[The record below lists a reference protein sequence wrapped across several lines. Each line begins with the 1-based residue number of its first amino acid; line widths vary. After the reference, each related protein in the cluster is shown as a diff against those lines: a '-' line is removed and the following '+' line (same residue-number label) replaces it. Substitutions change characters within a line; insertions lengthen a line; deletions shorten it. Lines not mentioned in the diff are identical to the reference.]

1 MIEIKNLNKY
11 FNKHKKNELHVINN
25 VTLNLKDSGLVAL
38 LGPSGSG
45 KTTLLNAIGGLDK
58 VNSGSIFIN
67 NKKITSKSVHKKDE
81 IRNIDIGYI
90 FQDYKLIDN
99 LSVFDNIA
107 LVLKMIGIKDK
118 KEIKT
123 RVDYV
128 LNAVNMYR
136 YRNRPA
142 GMLSG
147 GERQRVGIA
156 RAIVKDPQIIIADE
170 PTGNLDSKNSIET
183 MNIIK
188 AISKNR
194 LVILVTHER
203 ELAMF
208 YASRIIEIKDGTIQ
222 NDYENEVPDELDYR
236 MESNIY
242 LKDLKEHD
250 IIKNDDIKINYY
262 SEEKENLELQIVVKN
277 GNIYIKSKENK
288 KIEVIDEHSNIELLD
303 KHYEKIDKSIYQ
315 EYEFNFD
322 KAINKNIRKK
332 YSSIFNPISLI
343 INGFKKVFDFPV
355 LKKILLG
362 GFFISAMFIVYSISS
377 ISGTLNIQDKDFV
390 TINRNYLSATTGKI
404 SVDEYLKYEK
414 SENIEYVL
422 PGTSKVSFNVKYN
435 DLYQTS
441 QVIDTLQG
449 SLSSIDMLKN
459 EDLIMGK
466 MPENEYEIVVDKMS
480 IDKMFENDYDKMS
493 GVTEIKDMLNREIY
507 VDNMKN
513 FKIVGIVDKQSPSI
527 YTSKNMFI
535 NILTNT
541 NKSDENSR
549 FLRMQATEEANNASE
564 DVLED
569 YKLLQEQVEL
579 KEGRFPEN
587 DYEVMVNINR
597 KDEMPLNKEIET
609 KVNDVKLKVV
619 GFYES
624 KDNLSVFLVNNNTL
638 KIKLIG
644 ESSEITIYAK
654 NKDEV
659 MNEFKNVY
667 IVDSY
672 TKSKD
677 EYMKEIKENITS
689 SVTVAGIILAIS
701 LIEIYLMIRSSFLSR
716 IQEIG
721 IYRAIGVKRAD
732 IYKMFLGEI
741 LAITTIAGLPGL
753 LFMSYIIKV
762 ISTIKYIEN
771 YFLLN
776 GIVFAGA
783 IIFMYAFNILVGLIP
798 VFNTIRKT
806 PAQIL
811 SRNDI

>member
-118 KEIKT
+118 KEIKI

-170 PTGNLDSKNSIET
+170 PTGNLDSKNSIEI

-203 ELAMF
+203 ELALF

-222 NDYENEVPDELDYR
+222 NDYENEVTDELDYR

-250 IIKNDDIKINYY
+250 IIRNDDIKINYY

-362 GFFISAMFIVYSISS
+362 GFLISAMFIVYSISS
-377 ISGTLNIQDKDFV
+377 ICGTLNIQDKDFV
-390 TINRNYLSATTGKI
+390 TINRNYLSTTTGKI
-404 SVDEYLKYEK
+404 SVDDYLKYEK
-414 SENIEYVL
+414 NENIEYVL

-480 IDKMFENDYDKMS
+480 IDKMFENDYAKMS

-507 VDNMKN
+507 VENMKN

-549 FLRMQATEEANNASE
+549 FLRMQATEEANNAPE

-587 DYEVMVNINR
+587 DYEVVVNINR

-638 KIKLIG
+638 KYKLIV

-716 IQEIG
+716 IREIG

-741 LAITTIAGLPGL
+741 LAITTIAGVPGL

-762 ISTIKYIEN
+762 ISTIKYLEN

-776 GIVFAGA
+776 GVVFAGA

>member
-480 IDKMFENDYDKMS
+480 IDKMFENDYAKMS

>member
-250 IIKNDDIKINYY
+250 IIRNDDIKINYY

-480 IDKMFENDYDKMS
+480 IDKMFENDYAKMS
-493 GVTEIKDMLNREIY
+493 GVKEIKDMLNREIY

-762 ISTIKYIEN
+762 ISTIKYLEN

-776 GIVFAGA
+776 GIVFAGE

>member
-480 IDKMFENDYDKMS
+480 IDKMFENDYAKMS

-507 VDNMKN
+507 VNNMKN

-541 NKSDENSR
+541 DKSDENSR
-549 FLRMQATEEANNASE
+549 FLRMQDKEEVNNAPE

-659 MNEFKNVY
+659 INEFKNVY
-667 IVDSY
+667 IVDSH

-762 ISTIKYIEN
+762 ISTIKYLEN

-776 GIVFAGA
+776 GVVFAGA

>member
-480 IDKMFENDYDKMS
+480 IDKMFENDYAKMS

-677 EYMKEIKENITS
+677 EYMKKIKENITS

>member
-422 PGTSKVSFNVKYN
+422 TGTSKVSFNVKYN

-480 IDKMFENDYDKMS
+480 IDKMFENDYAKMS

>member
-45 KTTLLNAIGGLDK
+45 KTTLLNSIGGLDK

-404 SVDEYLKYEK
+404 SVEEYLKYEK

-480 IDKMFENDYDKMS
+480 IDKMFENDYAKMS

>member
-480 IDKMFENDYDKMS
+480 IDKMFENDYAKMS

-507 VDNMKN
+507 VNNMKN

-541 NKSDENSR
+541 DKSDENSR
-549 FLRMQATEEANNASE
+549 FLRMQDKEEVNNAPE

-667 IVDSY
+667 IVDSH

-762 ISTIKYIEN
+762 ISTIKYLEN

-776 GIVFAGA
+776 GVVFAGA

>member
-480 IDKMFENDYDKMS
+480 IDKMFENDYAKMS

-776 GIVFAGA
+776 GVVFAGA

>member
-480 IDKMFENDYDKMS
+480 IDKMFENDYAKMS

-507 VDNMKN
+507 VNNMKN

-541 NKSDENSR
+541 DKSDENSR
-549 FLRMQATEEANNASE
+549 FLRMQDKEEVNNAPE

-659 MNEFKNVY
+659 INEFKNVY

-762 ISTIKYIEN
+762 ISTIKYLEN

-776 GIVFAGA
+776 GVVFAGA